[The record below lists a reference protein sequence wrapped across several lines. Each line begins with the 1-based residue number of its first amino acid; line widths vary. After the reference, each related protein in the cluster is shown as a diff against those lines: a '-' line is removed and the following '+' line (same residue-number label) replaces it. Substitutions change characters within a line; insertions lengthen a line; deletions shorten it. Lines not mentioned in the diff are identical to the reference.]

1 MIKIILNNDTAHV
14 IEANEM
20 NYSAVMGIDNYSQH
34 SESIGLNVSLNSL
47 SSAQPFENVRIE
59 SLKILNAQDE
69 EMATLN
75 FSEDLYITNL
85 NSNIYNDSSSAYI
98 NINKIN
104 KIVEP
109 ESEQPEE

>member
-1 MIKIILNNDTAHV
+1 MIKVILNDDSTHIIV
-14 IEANEM
+14 ANEI

-34 SESIGLNVSLNSL
+34 SESIGLNVSLSSL
-47 SSAQPFENVRIE
+47 SNAHPFENVKIE

-75 FSEDLYITNL
+75 FSDDLYITNL

-104 KIVEP
+104 KRT
-109 ESEQPEE
+109 ESEQIEE